1 MLLCRITI
9 CWVLIDLKSVESIQC
24 LLIFGVFMTTNKLEN
39 FQSIDG
45 GYTFMNLALEIAIAN
60 KLHLKRTV

>member
-1 MLLCRITI
+1 
-9 CWVLIDLKSVESIQC
+9 
-24 LLIFGVFMTTNKLEN
+24 MTTNKLEN

-60 KLHLKRTV
+60 KLHLKNRLRIILKKIVKFSSVFGGLAILWKEDTV